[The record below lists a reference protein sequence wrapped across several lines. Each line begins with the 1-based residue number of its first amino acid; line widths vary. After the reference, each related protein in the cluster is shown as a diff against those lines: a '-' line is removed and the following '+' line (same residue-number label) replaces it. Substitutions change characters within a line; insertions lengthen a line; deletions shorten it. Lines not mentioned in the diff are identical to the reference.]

1 MNTRKLKIAGAGI
14 ALVATVATVA
24 IAGPIAYA
32 KMQDDA
38 QPPLSVTESTASADA
53 STSSLATDG
62 TWNVTTGSQA
72 GYRVDEVL
80 NGQDVTV
87 VGRTD
92 EVTGD
97 VTIASGKV
105 TAAKITI
112 DTASVTTDS
121 SNRDNYFRNESLK
134 VRQFPTA
141 TFTLVGPISLPEI
154 GGSAVT
160 VKGDGRLTL
169 AGQSENVDV
178 TFKVVRTDDGVAVSG
193 AIPIEFDDFG
203 VSAPNLGFV
212 KVEDSGSV
220 EFLLNLAK

>member
-1 MNTRKLKIAGAGI
+1 MKKRTLAIAGTSLV
-14 ALVATVATVA
+14 LVASAA
-24 IAGPIAYA
+24 IAGPIIYA
-32 KMQDDA
+32 RTQDDA
-38 QPPLSVTESTASADA
+38 PAPLSVAESTAP
-53 STSSLATDG
+53 SSGPTIDTAG
-62 TWNVTTGSQA
+62 VWKVSSGSRA

-105 TAAKITI
+105 IAAKITI
-112 DTASVTTDS
+112 DTASVTSDS
-121 SNRDNYFRNESLK
+121 ENRDNYFRNESLK

-141 TFTLVGPISLPEI
+141 TFTLVGPISLPGI

-169 AGQSENVDV
+169 AGQSENVAV

-193 AIPIEFDDFG
+193 TIPIEFDDFG
-203 VSAPNLGFV
+203 VTAPNLGFV